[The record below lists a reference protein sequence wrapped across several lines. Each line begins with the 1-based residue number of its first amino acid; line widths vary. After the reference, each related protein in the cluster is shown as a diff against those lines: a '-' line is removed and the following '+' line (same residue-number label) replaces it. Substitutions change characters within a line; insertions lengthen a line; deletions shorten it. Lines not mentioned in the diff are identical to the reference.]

1 MTFKMKGHTLPGIKQ
16 LKSNDLEDGKAGS
29 AAFQQSDIFGGS
41 SKDKDI
47 EWKKAPV
54 YKHPDIKLV
63 EWVDPKDTSGRDI
76 YETEEKSSGGPFDK
90 SVFKDRKTS
99 NGYEQ
104 RSVDK
109 HNAYWVR
116 DPKTGEY
123 YHANE
128 GK

>member
-41 SKDKDI
+41 SKDNDI
-47 EWKKAPV
+47 EWKKAHEFE
-54 YKHPDIKLV
+54 HPPQPPIHEFHHQTLGELK
-63 EWVDPKDTSGRDI
+63 KKA
-76 YETEEKSSGGPFDK
+76 EEKSSGGPFDK

-109 HNAYWVR
+109 HNADWVR
-116 DPKTGEY
+116 DPRTGEY